1 MRWRAALC
9 ALLFWLFWVQG
20 ADITSLPAVVAGAI
34 DANDPFSYSPDAQYA
49 LLLSSAEDAQ
59 FQQYC
64 AAPNAAQYGFA
75 NRGLANADVDK
86 APQGGWWWWNGL
98 PQ

>member
-1 MRWRAALC
+1 MA
-9 ALLFWLFWVQG
+9 
-20 ADITSLPAVVAGAI
+20 AGAI
-34 DANDPFSYSPDAQYA
+34 DQNNPFGYSNNATYA
-49 LLLSSAEDAQ
+49 LLLSGAEDAQ

-64 AAPNAAQYGFA
+64 TDQSAAQFGFA